1 MYAYLGKGILMPD
14 RLRIGLLGAGRIGK
28 VHATTLVQRVPDAE
42 LVAIADPQ
50 IEAAQRLADQ
60 LRVPHVSPDAHT
72 ILSDPNIDA
81 VLICTPT
88 ASHPALIADAAAAG
102 KHIFCEKPVALDLES
117 HDTAVAAAEAAGVK
131 LQIGFNR
138 RFDANFARMRQAV
151 IDGEI
156 GQVELL
162 HIISRDPA
170 PPSLDYLRTSG
181 GIFLDMTIH
190 DFDMARFLTG
200 SEIVQVYA
208 QGAVLID
215 PAIATVGDIDT
226 HVTLLRFANG
236 AIGSIDNS
244 RRAGFGY
251 DQRAEMLG
259 SRGAIQA
266 SNNYPNNVVIST
278 NKIVQRDLPL
288 NFFMQR
294 YVEAFANEIAAF
306 VRSVREDLPVAVSG
320 ADARAALAVALAA
333 QRSHTE
339 QRPISL
345 A

>member
-1 MYAYLGKGILMPD
+1 MKTPSIPH
-14 RLRIGLLGAGRIGK
+14 RLRIGLLGAGRIGT
-28 VHATTLVQRVPDAE
+28 VHATTLVQRIPTAE

-50 IEAAQRLADQ
+50 IEAAQSLADQ
-60 LRVPHVSPDAHT
+60 LRVPNVTPDAHT
-72 ILSDPNIDA
+72 ILNDPNIDA

-88 ASHPALIADAAAAG
+88 ASHPALIAAAASAG
-102 KHIFCEKPVALDLES
+102 KHIFCEKPVALDLAL
-117 HDTAVAAAEAAGVK
+117 HDAAVAAAETAGVK

-156 GQVELL
+156 GQVEIL

-170 PPSLDYLRTSG
+170 PPALDYLRTSG

-200 SEIVQVYA
+200 SEIVQVYV
-208 QGAVLID
+208 QGAVLVD
-215 PAIATVGDIDT
+215 PAIASVGDIDS

-236 AIGSIDNS
+236 AIGSIENS

-251 DQRAEMLG
+251 DQRAEILG
-259 SRGAIQA
+259 SRGAIHT
-266 SNNYPNNVVIST
+266 SNNYPNNVVISNHNT
-278 NKIVQRDLPL
+278 VYRDLPL

-294 YVEAFANEIAAF
+294 YVEAFASEIATF
-306 VRSVREDLPVAVSG
+306 VRSVHEDLPVAVSA
-320 ADARAALAVALAA
+320 ADARAALVVALAA

-339 QRPISL
+339 QRPINIP
-345 A
+345 